1 MLVPKELSSETFRQF
16 MNIPQRRIDREQAE
30 CPGNF
35 DSIWPKLQAFYRLT
49 KEEQTPAVWAEHL
62 HHRMLHACSAD
73 AHPQFPACIAVHL
86 GSYGARMVAQ
96 LAIQIAYVS
105 GELGRINSTARV
117 FQRSVSCSSG
127 RITDDRAG
135 DRGPWSG
142 VRGIP

>member
-105 GELGRINSTARV
+105 GELGRINLAIDKMREDAGV
-117 FQRSVSCSSG
+117 G
-127 RITDDRAG
+127 EGDDFEDEYPIEERRAEY
-135 DRGPWSG
+135 DASW
-142 VRGIP
+142 